1 MQRVLHKSTKQH
13 QAEKGEGMK
22 IKFLHTS
29 DFQLGM
35 TRWFLEGEAQGRF
48 EADRLAAVRRLGE
61 VAKEH
66 GCAFIVVAGDVFETN
81 SLSRRTTGRAFEA
94 FAALPVPVYLMSGNH
109 DPLTA
114 ASHLLEAKE
123 IDGVHIIEDSTP
135 IEVTPGVE
143 LVGAPLFSKQPTE
156 DLVASA
162 LAGLDPDPNIIRIA
176 VGHGALRQH
185 SNETELGRIN
195 LEDVEKQIEAGVI
208 DYLAMGDTH
217 STESLG
223 STGKVWYSGAPETTD
238 FHKFGEAGSGE
249 SDSGNVLVVEVEKPG
264 AAGAASTVHV
274 EKVAVGQW
282 CFESLKVDV
291 NSQEDAELFVERLKA
306 YENKPNTVVKY
317 SLVGAVP
324 LTTAAYLE
332 QQIEALRPVFASLR
346 ERQRHMDLVIT
357 PSEDELDSLDI
368 RGFVALALKDLQ
380 ELDTPEARDA
390 INLLFRLSNDGG
402 NRKAVAR

>member
-1 MQRVLHKSTKQH
+1 MRV
-13 QAEKGEGMK
+13 
-22 IKFLHTS
+22 KFLHTS

-61 VAKEH
+61 VAREH
-66 GCAFIVVAGDVFETN
+66 GCEFIVVAGDVFETN
-81 SLSRRTTGRAFEA
+81 SLSKRTSGRALET

-114 ASHLLEAKE
+114 ASHLLEAKD
-123 IDGVHIIEDSTP
+123 IDGVHVIEDSTP
-135 IEVTPGVE
+135 ITVKDGVE
-143 LVGAPLFSKQPTE
+143 LIGAPLYSKAPTE
-156 DLVASA
+156 DLVAAA
-162 LAGLDPDPNIIRIA
+162 LDGLEADPNTIRIA
-176 VGHGALRQH
+176 VGHGALKQH
-185 SNETELGRIN
+185 SSEPELGRIS
-195 LEDVEKQIEAGVI
+195 LEEAEKHIETGVI

-223 STGKVWYSGAPETTD
+223 NTGKVWYSGAPETTD
-238 FHKFGEAGSGE
+238 YHKFGEAGVGE
-249 SDSGNVLVVEVEKPG
+249 GDSGNVLVVEIEKPG
-264 AAGAASTVHV
+264 SGDGMSTAHV

-282 CFESLKVDV
+282 VFESLKQDV
-291 NSQEDAELFVERLKA
+291 NSQEDAERFVAKLKA
-306 YENKPNTVVKY
+306 YENKANTVVKY

-324 LTTAAYLE
+324 LATAAYLE

-357 PSEDELDSLDI
+357 PSEDELEALDI
-368 RGFVALALKDLQ
+368 RGFAAAALHDLQ
-380 ELDTPEARDA
+380 DMDTPVARDA
-390 INLLFRLSNDGG
+390 LNLLFRLSNDGG